1 MSNPR
6 CSGPEQDKK
15 MRYAP
20 ALEVYHRA
28 GTSAKCH
35 AGKVRSRAGVTSTV
49 RTRPVPGERQA
60 ARDAKAAAAPASSS
74 PALRFGVTSPP
85 TSDDSPFPDRLCSGF
100 PTLPCLPL
108 AAKMVLASKA
118 DHECYLLPRY
128 PCEMLPPPSE
138 LPSGFS
144 RAWHSRPGAGGTTR
158 APGLALTGTA
168 NSLPPT
174 LPRFQQ
180 CKR

>member
-1 MSNPR
+1 M
-6 CSGPEQDKK
+6 
-15 MRYAP
+15 
-20 ALEVYHRA
+20 YHRA

-100 PTLPCLPL
+100 PTLPYHWLRKWCSHLKLITNVTSSPDTPVRCYRRPLSFPRASPTPGTHVRVPAGRRGHLVLPSL
-108 AAKMVLASKA
+108 ELQTPF
-118 DHECYLLPRY
+118 LPRY
-128 PCEMLPPPSE
+128 LGSNSASAKRS
-138 LPSGFS
+138 L
-144 RAWHSRPGAGGTTR
+144 RPR
-158 APGLALTGTA
+158 
-168 NSLPPT
+168 
-174 LPRFQQ
+174 
-180 CKR
+180 